1 MKQRLRSAWLCAI
14 VLAAAS
20 FALGAESDVK
30 MAFTISMDQPSTHL
44 YHVVYRCEG
53 LESGAQ
59 DFKMPVWMPGYY
71 GVMDYAKYVQDFQA
85 VDESGSLLVWEKT
98 ADNVWRV
105 DGGKS
110 KALTISYD
118 VKATVSFIVH
128 SYLDEKR
135 GYISP
140 AGVFMHVAGRLRNP
154 VTVAVKPYEKWSGVA
169 TGLDPVPGKPQTF
182 TAPDFDVLY
191 DCPILIGNL
200 ETLPFEVRGIP
211 HEFVGWNLPAFD
223 RAKFTSELKRMV
235 EASVA
240 LIGDIPYKKYVF
252 LAVGPGGGGI
262 EHLNSSAL
270 SFSGT
275 EVGTPEGNLRW
286 LSFVAHEYFHLYNV
300 KSIRPIALGPF
311 DYDRPN
317 RTRLLWI
324 SEGMTVY
331 YEYIVLRRAGLM
343 TPEDVFKGLGSA
355 IAGYENKPGHL
366 VQSVA
371 QSSYETWEQGPF
383 GGDPDKSISYYDKG
397 AGLGLLLDLKIRHES
412 QGTKSLDDVMRT
424 LYRDFFQEK
433 KRGFT
438 EREFREICERFAG
451 VPLDEIFEYANTV
464 KDIDYAKY
472 LGYAGL
478 EIDRPRE
485 LDEPAIGA
493 TFRDSGGLPVISR
506 VERNSAADRAGLK
519 SKDIILSAEGDK
531 FDSQSLT
538 AHLNSKKP
546 GETVTIAYSR
556 DNQKGEAKVVL
567 SKKMYPGFA
576 ITRIANP
583 DPRQAAIYDGW
594 MKN

>member
-1 MKQRLRSAWLCAI
+1 M
-14 VLAAAS
+14 
-20 FALGAESDVK
+20 
-30 MAFTISMDQPSTHL
+30 
-44 YHVVYRCEG
+44 
-53 LESGAQ
+53 
-59 DFKMPVWMPGYY
+59 
-71 GVMDYAKYVQDFQA
+71 
-85 VDESGSLLVWEKT
+85 
-98 ADNVWRV
+98 
-105 DGGKS
+105 
-110 KALTISYD
+110 
-118 VKATVSFIVH
+118 
-128 SYLDEKR
+128 
-135 GYISP
+135 
-140 AGVFMHVAGRLRNP
+140 
-154 VTVAVKPYEKWSGVA
+154 
-169 TGLDPVPGKPQTF
+169 
-182 TAPDFDVLY
+182 
-191 DCPILIGNL
+191 
-200 ETLPFEVRGIP
+200 
-211 HEFVGWNLPAFD
+211 
-223 RAKFTSELKRMV
+223 
-235 EASVA
+235 
-240 LIGDIPYKKYVF
+240 
-252 LAVGPGGGGI
+252 
-262 EHLNSSAL
+262 NSSAL

-343 TPEDVFKGLGSA
+343 TPADVFKGLGSA

-371 QSSYETWEQGPF
+371 QSSFETWEQGPF

-451 VPLDEIFEYANTV
+451 VPLDEVFEYANTV

-485 LDEPAIGA
+485 LDEPAFGA
-493 TFRDSGGLPVISR
+493 TFRDGGGFPVISR
-506 VERNSAADRAGLK
+506 VERNAAADRAGLK
-519 SKDIILSAEGDK
+519 SKDIILSVEGEK
-531 FDSQSLT
+531 LDSQSLT
-538 AHLNSKKP
+538 ARLNSKKP
-546 GETVTIAYSR
+546 GDPVTISYSR

-567 SKKMYPGFA
+567 GKKMYPGFA
-576 ITRIANP
+576 ITRIAKP
-583 DPRQAAIYDGW
+583 DPRQEAIYNGW